1 MGQALAEGKTITV
14 GEGNLTIEQHGDT
27 GLDWGGIKLN
37 TNLPWYLDALML
49 LGLIALVYVGKKFID
64 KRFER
69 KTVYEMKQEDKEWK
83 S

>member
-14 GEGNLTIEQHGDT
+14 GEGNLTIEQHSDT
-27 GLDWGGIKLN
+27 GLDVGGIKLN